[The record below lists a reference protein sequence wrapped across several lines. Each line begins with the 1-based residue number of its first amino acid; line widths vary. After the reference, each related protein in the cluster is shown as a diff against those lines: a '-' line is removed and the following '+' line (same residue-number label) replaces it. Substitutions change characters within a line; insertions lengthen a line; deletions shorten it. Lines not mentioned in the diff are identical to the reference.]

1 MRRRRNGFIRL
12 LGVLF
17 TFGCVA
23 ILAVA
28 GAAGF
33 LIWQAAGS
41 LPDYKNLA
49 DYKPA
54 VMTRCMPPT
63 VRCLR
68 NSPASGGFSC
78 RCPLCPNG

>member
-41 LPDYKNLA
+41 LPDYK
-49 DYKPA
+49 KPRRPQA
-54 VMTRCMPPT
+54 RGDDQG
-63 VRCLR
+63 
-68 NSPASGGFSC
+68 AC
-78 RCPLCPNG
+78 RRRFAA